1 VVLPW
6 LACGMW
12 DGRGCAVG
20 CVPMEAA
27 LTIRPLIQRELSCR
41 KRRLRVSLTT
51 MLAEGGRSKVADRAS
66 GRVGDG
72 RTEAEGSAA
81 LGYEIIV
88 IQ

>member
-1 VVLPW
+1 MGV
-6 LACGMW
+6 
-12 DGRGCAVG
+12 
-20 CVPMEAA
+20 AA

-51 MLAEGGRSKVADRAS
+51 MLAEGRRSKVADRAS
-66 GRVGDG
+66 GGRVGDG